1 MGVLNALIQIR
12 NKYNNTATGGGRGDI
27 YQIVNDNVLVIF
39 FHIYVLCVYLIKY
52 MTYIYLNKSI
62 PYINICIDLIDY

>member
-39 FHIYVLCVYLIKY
+39 FHIYVLCVYL
-52 MTYIYLNKSI
+52 KSI
-62 PYINICIDLIDY
+62 YHIYQHSFYCDLY